1 MTMLVTHDPQRKPV
15 LHCSGALLMVDV
27 VVAIAKKTCN
37 NKCSAFE
44 SSHNGVGKQENCRF
58 YAGVGG
64 EGLWHTIRC

>member
-1 MTMLVTHDPQRKPV
+1 MNLVKNGQ
-15 LHCSGALLMVDV
+15 SQ
-27 VVAIAKKTCN
+27 AKKTCN